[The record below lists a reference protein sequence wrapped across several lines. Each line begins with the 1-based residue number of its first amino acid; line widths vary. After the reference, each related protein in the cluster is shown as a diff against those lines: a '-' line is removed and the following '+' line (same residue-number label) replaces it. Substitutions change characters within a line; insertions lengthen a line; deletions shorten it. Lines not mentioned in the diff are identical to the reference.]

1 MIARK
6 SFFSRI
12 NQIIEDMKQL
22 NQEYIQNVLNE
33 VVLFNEKFKEATL
46 LEHERFTAHASSI
59 PETELEKEN
68 EGNESYLL
76 VMLVDWAEQ
85 DTLVSLLETF
95 KEYTENKISNYE
107 SVINSEIT
115 KDWKETEARIV

>member
-1 MIARK
+1 M
-6 SFFSRI
+6 
-12 NQIIEDMKQL
+12 
-22 NQEYIQNVLNE
+22 
-33 VVLFNEKFKEATL
+33 LFNEKFKEATL
-46 LEHERFTAHASSI
+46 LEHERFTAHASSMT
-59 PETELEKEN
+59 ETELEKEN